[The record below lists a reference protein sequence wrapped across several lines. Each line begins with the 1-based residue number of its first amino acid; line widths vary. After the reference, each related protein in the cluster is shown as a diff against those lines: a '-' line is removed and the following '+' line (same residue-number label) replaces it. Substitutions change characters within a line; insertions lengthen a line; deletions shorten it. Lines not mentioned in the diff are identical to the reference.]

1 MIIKMK
7 IRSMIEVL
15 VVQDNQTVNN
25 SNVSMRLFDS
35 IGELNGRVDEIW
47 DDRLIAFLLIW

>member
-47 DDRLIAFLLIW
+47 DDRLIAFLLI